1 MPILRNQPM
10 MKSKRALIRF
20 GENYHMWLLMK
31 YLQEFW
37 LELSKINWSKQ
48 IDETFRELTS
58 RNLDLNILCKSSI
71 PRPKSSKSTE
81 NHNSSLVMTIFLKS
95 ITHRLKRW
103 RNSNQDQRNHDQ
115 ANEIQAEGQAK
126 GQAKEEEQ
134 TRRTNLANNSC
145 NSNCLR
151 VSSKLI
157 SINQMNASVVNLL
170 IFEVFLNLFQFTYFA
185 SFANVCNRCIVFV
198 FSKEQSFNKIL
209 TTSLGAFVLCSVVI
223 TVRVVACGS
232 TLPSNHIS
240 NIESINTIS
249 NLSFSIILQLRM
261 NHKFQHYQ

>member
-1 MPILRNQPM
+1 

-20 GENYHMWLLMK
+20 GENYQLWLLMK
-31 YLQEFW
+31 YQQEFW
-37 LELSKINWSKQ
+37 LDTSNSKWTEK
-48 IDETFRELTS
+48 IDDTLAEVSRELTRLS
-58 RNLDLNILCKSSI
+58 IDLTIPSLKSN
-71 PRPKSSKSTE
+71 KSTE
-81 NHNSSLVMTIFLKS
+81 EHHSSMVMMTFLKS
-95 ITHRLKRW
+95 IKHRLKRW
-103 RNSNQDQRNHDQ
+103 RNSNQNQRDQQSSEDQ
-115 ANEIQAEGQAK
+115 AEDQAEVQAEA
-126 GQAKEEEQ
+126 QAKEEQQ

-145 NSNCLR
+145 NSNCLW

-170 IFEVFLNLFQFTYFA
+170 VFEVFLNLFQFTYSAF
-185 SFANVCNRCIVFV
+185 FANVSNRCIVFV
-198 FSKEQSFNKIL
+198 FSKEQSFNRIL
-209 TTSLGAFVLCSVVI
+209 TTSLGAFVLYSVVI

-249 NLSFSIILQLRM
+249 NLSFSIILQSRM